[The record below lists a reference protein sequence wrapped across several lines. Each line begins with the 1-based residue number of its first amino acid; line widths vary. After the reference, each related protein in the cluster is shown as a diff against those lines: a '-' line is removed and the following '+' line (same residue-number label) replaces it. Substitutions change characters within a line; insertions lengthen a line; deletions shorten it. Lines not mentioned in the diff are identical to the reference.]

1 MKIKNRV
8 KSQQDFSKVIKNSK
22 GIRSQDF
29 VLHYVKNDLGY
40 SRVGIAVSNKLG
52 NAVIRNRIKR
62 QIRPIVDS
70 LVDYNKQS
78 LDIILIVK
86 NNFLDKNH
94 AEQVNSIKS
103 VLVNIL

>member
-22 GIRSQDF
+22 GYKSQDF
-29 VLHYVKNDLGY
+29 VLHYLKTDLGY

-52 NAVIRNRIKR
+52 NAVVRNRTKR

-70 LVDYNKQS
+70 LVDYDKQS

-86 NNFLDKNH
+86 NSFLSKNH
-94 AEQVNSIKS
+94 EEQVNSLKS